1 MQKRSADPTGNLFP
15 EEFEFDPLAF
25 EKDAFRSGFSMIAGI
40 DEAGRGPLAGPV
52 VAAAVVLPKNCY
64 IPHLTDSKK
73 LTARQREALFSE
85 IHKKAL
91 CIGVGLSDPLLID
104 RINILEATR
113 LAMKNAVHDME
124 QSPDY
129 LLIDALCIDL
139 PIPQRK
145 IIKGDLKSHSISAAS
160 VIAKVTRDRLMEEYH
175 SQYPVYNF
183 KKHKGYGTQEHRDK
197 IRAFGPSPIHRKTFR
212 CVREYCM
219 ETGDED

>member
-1 MQKRSADPTGNLFP
+1 M
-15 EEFEFDPLAF
+15 
-25 EKDAFRSGFSMIAGI
+25 
-40 DEAGRGPLAGPV
+40 
-52 VAAAVVLPKNCY
+52 
-64 IPHLTDSKK
+64 
-73 LTARQREALFSE
+73 
-85 IHKKAL
+85 
-91 CIGVGLSDPLLID
+91 GLSDPLLID